1 MGTGHVARKLKKVP
15 LAMPLMT
22 ATMVQKAA
30 TALRNERFLRGESV
44 EKFEA
49 AFAKL
54 SGTKHAVALNNGTN
68 ALLFALQALGVK
80 PGDKVL
86 TTSASYIATA
96 NSIVMAGAEPVFA
109 DIEPDTANL
118 DPGEAE
124 NVLRR
129 GGIQAIIPV
138 HLYGRPAAFKEFRQL
153 ADKYDAALIE
163 DACQA
168 HGAKLDG
175 KPAGS
180 LGDAAAFSFY
190 PSKNMHVGGDGGML
204 TTNRDDVAAFVQSV
218 RDGGRAPGKAYLH
231 TLLGTTARLNT
242 VNAAIGLEQL
252 KQLRGWTKTRVAL
265 AKRYQKELQD
275 IDGLT
280 VAPPVARGA
289 DAVFHLLTVR
299 TKRRDE
305 LASFLKDRHIET
317 GIHYPVPIHKQP
329 VYESRVP
336 PGLILPHTERWA
348 AETLSLP
355 LFPTL
360 SKSDHDRVIA
370 GVRAFFD
377 QRGNGK

>member
-1 MGTGHVARKLKKVP
+1 MGTGHVVRKPKTIP

-30 TALRNERFLRGESV
+30 AALRNERFLRGESV

-49 AFAKL
+49 AFTKL

-80 PGDKVL
+80 SGDRVL

-96 NSIVMAGAEPVFA
+96 NSIVMAGAEPVFG
-109 DIEPDTANL
+109 DIEPTTANL
-118 DPGEAE
+118 DPAE
-124 NVLRR
+124 VEKILRY
-129 GGIQAIIPV
+129 GSIKAIIPV

-153 ADKYDAALIE
+153 ADQYGAALVE

-168 HGAKLDG
+168 HGAKLNG

-180 LGDAAAFSFY
+180 WGDAAAFSFY

-204 TTNRDDVAAFVQSV
+204 TTDRDDVADYVRSV
-218 RDGGRAPGKAYLH
+218 RDGGRALGKTYLH

-252 KQLRGWTKTRVAL
+252 KQLRAWTKKRVAL
-265 AKRYQKELQD
+265 AKRYQRELQGV
-275 IDGLT
+275 DGLT
-280 VAPPVARGA
+280 VAPPVAGGA
-289 DAVFHLLTVR
+289 EAVFHLLTVR
-299 TKRRDE
+299 TARRDE
-305 LASFLKDRHIET
+305 LAAFLKERAIET
-317 GIHYPVPIHKQP
+317 GVHYPVPIHKQP
-329 VYESRVP
+329 IYASRVP
-336 PGLILPHTERWA
+336 RGLSLPHTERWA
-348 AETLSLP
+348 EETLSLP

-360 SKSDHDRVIA
+360 TTSDQDRVIEA
-370 GVRAFFD
+370 VRDFFG
-377 QRGNGK
+377 QRGKRT

>member
-1 MGTGHVARKLKKVP
+1 MGTGHVPKKPKKIP
-15 LAMPLMT
+15 LALPLMT

-30 TALRNERFLRGESV
+30 SALRNERFLRGESV
-44 EKFEA
+44 DKFEA

-80 PGDKVL
+80 AGDKVV

-96 NSIVMAGAEPVFA
+96 NAIVMAGAEPVFA
-109 DIEPDTANL
+109 DIDPVTANL
-118 DPGEAE
+118 DPAE
-124 NVLRR
+124 VEQVLRQ
-129 GGIQAIIPV
+129 GGVKAILPV
-138 HLYGRPAAFKEFRQL
+138 HLYGRPAMFKEFRQL
-153 ADKYDAALIE
+153 ADEHDAVLVE

-168 HGAKLDG
+168 HAAKLDG
-175 KPAGS
+175 TSAGR

-204 TTNRDDVAAFVQSV
+204 TTDRDDVADFVRSV

-252 KQLRGWTKTRVAL
+252 RQLPRWTRARIAL
-265 AKRYQKELQD
+265 AKRYQRELRG
-275 IDGLT
+275 IEGLT
-280 VAPPVARGA
+280 VAPPAAPGSQ
-289 DAVFHLLTVR
+289 AVFHLLTVR

-305 LASFLKDRHIET
+305 LAAFLKDRNIET

-329 VYESRVP
+329 VYEPRVP
-336 PGLILPHTERWA
+336 QGLSLPHTERWA
-348 AETLSLP
+348 QETLSLP

-360 SKSDHDRVIA
+360 TKTDQDRVIDS
-370 GVRAFFD
+370 VKAFFD
-377 QRGNGK
+377 QRGNGR

>member
-1 MGTGHVARKLKKVP
+1 MGTGHVAQNPKKIP
-15 LAMPLMT
+15 LALPLMT
-22 ATMVQKAA
+22 SAMVQKAA
-30 TALRNERFLRGESV
+30 AALRNERFLRGESV
-44 EKFEA
+44 EKFES
-49 AFAKL
+49 AFSKL

-80 PGDKVL
+80 AGDKVL

-96 NSIVMAGAEPVFA
+96 NAIVMAGAEPVFA
-109 DIEPDTANL
+109 DIEPETANL
-118 DPGEAE
+118 DPAE
-124 NVLRR
+124 VERILRQ
-129 GGIQAIIPV
+129 GGINAILPV
-138 HLYGRPAAFKEFRQL
+138 HLYGRPARFQQFRQL
-153 ADKYDAALIE
+153 ADEHGAVLIE

-204 TTNRDDVAAFVQSV
+204 TTDRDDVADFVRSV

-252 KQLRGWTKTRVAL
+252 RQLRGWTRKRIAL
-265 AKRYQKELQD
+265 AKRYQRELND
-275 IDGLT
+275 IEGLS
-280 VAPPVARGA
+280 VAPAAATGS

-299 TKRRDE
+299 TPRRDD
-305 LASFLKDRHIET
+305 LAAYLKERGIET

-336 PGLILPHTERWA
+336 AGLRLPHTERWA
-348 AETLSLP
+348 EETLSLP

-360 SKSDHDRVIA
+360 TKADQDRVIDA
-370 GVRAFFD
+370 VHEFFQ
-377 QRGNGK
+377 QRGNRR